1 MSGFDKEWLALR
13 EPVDRRSR
21 EPGLLERTVAAVG
34 EGGRILDI
42 GCGTGSTY
50 RTLADRLSAAT
61 TWTLFDYDERLLAEA
76 ERRHPAAGIDFLQ
89 GDLNDIASLPLEGT
103 AMVTAS
109 ALFDLC
115 SPAFIDR
122 FVVRLR
128 EKNVGLYAALN
139 YDGEMRWSVA
149 HPLDEAVTE
158 VFNDHQRTDKGFG
171 MSAGPEAWQV
181 LAERLEAEG
190 FQVSTATSPWIMGA
204 QDADLQRMFLSGVA
218 QAVREAARLSEDELT
233 DWYQFRLASIEA
245 TDSSCRVGH
254 QDVLALA

>member
-1 MSGFDKEWLALR
+1 MSGFDKDWLALR

-21 EPGLLERTVAAVG
+21 DAGLLERAVTAVG
-34 EGGRILDI
+34 KDAHILDI

-50 RTLADRLSAAT
+50 RTLADRLPAAAA
-61 TWTLFDYDERLLAEA
+61 WTLFDYDERLLAEA
-76 ERRHPAAGIDFLQ
+76 RRRHPAAGIDFLQ
-89 GDLNDIASLPLEGT
+89 GDLNDIASLPLEGA

-122 FVVRLR
+122 FVARLR
-128 EKNVGLYAALN
+128 EKDVGLYAALN
-139 YDGEMRWSVA
+139 YDGEMRWSIA

-158 VFNDHQRTDKGFG
+158 AFNDHQRTDKGFG
-171 MSAGPEAWQV
+171 TSAGPEAWQV
-181 LAERLEAEG
+181 LAERLEAKG

-204 QDADLQRMFLSGVA
+204 EDAELQRMFLSGVA
-218 QAVREAARLSEDELT
+218 QAVREAARLSGDELA
-233 DWYQFRLASIEA
+233 DWYQFRLASVDA

-254 QDVLALA
+254 QDVLALP

>member
-21 EPGLLERTVAAVG
+21 DTALLERTVAVIG
-34 EGGRILDI
+34 NEGRILDI

-50 RTLADRLSAAT
+50 RTLADKLSPAT
-61 TWTLFDYDERLLAEA
+61 VWTLFDYDERLLAEA
-76 ERRHPAAGIDFLQ
+76 RRRHPDDGITFLQ

-122 FVVRLR
+122 FVARLR
-128 EKNVGLYAALN
+128 EKNVGLYGALN
-139 YDGEMRWSVA
+139 YDGEMRWSVV

-158 VFNDHQRTDKGFG
+158 TFNDHQRTDKGFG
-171 MSAGPEAWQV
+171 TSAGPEAWQV
-181 LAERLEAEG
+181 LAGRLEAEG

-204 QDADLQRMFLSGVA
+204 EDAELQ
-218 QAVREAARLSEDELT
+218 
-233 DWYQFRLASIEA
+233 
-245 TDSSCRVGH
+245 
-254 QDVLALA
+254 

>member
-21 EPGLLERTVAAVG
+21 DAALLDRAVAAVG

-50 RTLADRLSAAT
+50 RTLADRLPPAT
-61 TWTLFDYDERLLAEA
+61 AWTLFDYDERLLAEA
-76 ERRHPAAGIDFLQ
+76 KRRLPDEGITFVQ

-103 AMVTAS
+103 AVVTAS

-122 FVVRLR
+122 FVARLR

-171 MSAGPEAWQV
+171 TSAGPEAWQV

-190 FQVSTATSPWIMGA
+190 FSVSTAPSPWIMGGE
-204 QDADLQRMFLSGVA
+204 DADLQRMFLDGVA
-218 QAVREAARLSEDELT
+218 QAVREAAHLPEDALAQ
-233 DWYQFRLASIEA
+233 WLAFRRASIEA

-254 QDVLALA
+254 QDVLALP